1 MKNTHIDK
9 YTMKRF
15 YVFLVALW
23 VASFAMAQSD
33 VSGQVIDEQGEALIV
48 YVLAAASPTHSID
61 RDVYTEGWARN
72 RLATA

>member
-1 MKNTHIDK
+1 
-9 YTMKRF
+9 
-15 YVFLVALW
+15 
-23 VASFAMAQSD
+23 MAQSD
-33 VSGQVIDEQGEALIV
+33 VSGQVIDEQGEALIM